1 MLLIYR
7 IMKKPIVYGEYKE
20 ILDVVNRSNV
30 EDSYQDLMQKEEKV
44 LDTVNNVVKYY
55 RDEDIK
61 NGEFIN
67 QGISTIIT
75 RYFDVFKEILDDFT
89 SNKKKS
95 FIDIISKDDRP
106 IYIGITL
113 IIIALF
119 LFFIENSTL

>member
-1 MLLIYR
+1 
-7 IMKKPIVYGEYKE
+7 MKKPIVYGEYKE

-44 LDTVNNVVKYY
+44 LDTVNNVIKYY
-55 RDEDIK
+55 RDDDIQ

-75 RYFDVFKEILDDFT
+75 RYFDVWKEILDDFT
-89 SNKKKS
+89 SNKQKS
-95 FIDIISKDDRP
+95 FMNIISKDDRP

-113 IIIALF
+113 IIMALF